1 MGERIDMTPTWT
13 GVVPV
18 MVALIE
24 SGNAEG
30 RATAISELYR
40 IAGLL
45 DGMVSALKG
54 ETMPAAPQTGEVL

>member
-1 MGERIDMTPTWT
+1 MGERIDLTPTWT
-13 GVVPV
+13 GMVPV

-40 IAGLL
+40 MAGIL
-45 DGMVSALKG
+45 DGMVGGLKG
-54 ETMPAAPQTGEVL
+54 ETMPAAPQAGEVL